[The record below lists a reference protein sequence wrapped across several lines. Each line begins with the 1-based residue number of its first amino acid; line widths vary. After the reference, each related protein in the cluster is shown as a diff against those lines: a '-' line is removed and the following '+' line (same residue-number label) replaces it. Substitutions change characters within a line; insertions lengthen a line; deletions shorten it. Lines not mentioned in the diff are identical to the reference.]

1 MSRKPINE
9 NNFEQV
15 RPAADEVE
23 VFYPQGKAEWRAW
36 LEQNYQIKQSV
47 WLVYYRKSTGKK
59 TLTWSEAVD
68 MALCFGW
75 IDSKQVKIDNEKSHQ
90 FFSKRKAKSVWSKI
104 NKEKINRLSKEGLMT
119 EAGWD
124 SVTIA
129 KQNGSWSILDE
140 VEELIVPEDL
150 EAAFKGKKIAEEYFL
165 SLSKSTRKAMLQW
178 LVMAK
183 RAETRQNRIT
193 EIVAM
198 AEQKLKPKH
207 LQ

>member
-1 MSRKPINE
+1 MKKQTTQANTPPN
-9 NNFEQV
+9 
-15 RPAADEVE
+15 EVE
-23 VFYPQGKAEWRAW
+23 IFYPQHLAEWRTW
-36 LEQNYQIKQSV
+36 LEQNHQSKQSV

-75 IDSKQVKIDNEKSHQ
+75 IDSKQVKIDEEKSHQ

-119 EAGWD
+119 KAGWD
-124 SVTIA
+124 SVNIA
-129 KQNGSWSILDE
+129 KKNGSWTILDE
-140 VEELIVPEDL
+140 VQELIVPEDL
-150 EAAFKGKKIAEEYFL
+150 EAAFKGKKMAKEYFT
-165 SLSKSTRKAMLQW
+165 SLSKSTRKALLQW

-183 RAETRQNRIT
+183 RAETRQKRII

-198 AEQKLKPKH
+198 AEQKQKPKH